1 MSTEMQFWTQF
12 GLTVLTVIVGCVT
25 AWNAVKLRGLQQ
37 RQTEINAEQFKIA
50 QTQAETA
57 KTQAETGRKK
67 LKIDLFPQRIAVYD
81 IVRTTMRKAL
91 SQGGLTHDDEFAF
104 IGEMRSAKWLFGDEV
119 NDYLQQELWNKMV
132 DIWALNSELRDGGY
146 AEDRGAL
153 IRKRADLK
161 KALNAQYDELD
172 EKLKPYLRLEH

>member
-1 MSTEMQFWTQF
+1 MNTDLQFWTQI
-12 GLTVLTVIVGCVT
+12 GLAALTATLTCVT
-25 AWNAVKLRGLQQ
+25 TWNALKLRGLQQ

-50 QTQAETA
+50 QMQAETA
-57 KTQAETGRKK
+57 KTQADTGRKK
-67 LKIDLFPQRIAVYD
+67 LKLDLFPQRIAVYD
-81 IVRTTMRKAL
+81 TVRATMSKAL

-119 NDYLQQELWNKMV
+119 NEYLQQELWNNMV
-132 DIWALNSELRDGGY
+132 DISALNSELKDGGY

>member
-1 MSTEMQFWTQF
+1 MNMELQFWAPI
-12 GLTVLTVIVGCVT
+12 GLTTLTFILSCVT
-25 AWNAVKLRGLQQ
+25 TWNALKLRGLQQ
-37 RQTEINAEQFKIA
+37 RQTEINADQSKIA

-57 KTQAETGRKK
+57 RTQADTGRKK
-67 LKIDLFPQRIAVYD
+67 LKMDLFPKRIAVYD
-81 IVRTTMRKAL
+81 TVRATMIKAL

-104 IGEMRSAKWLFGDEV
+104 IGEMHSAKWLFGDEV
-119 NDYLQQELWNKMV
+119 SEYLQKELWHKMA
-132 DIWALNSELRDGGY
+132 DISALNSELKDGGY
-146 AEDRGAL
+146 TEDRSTL

>member
-1 MSTEMQFWTQF
+1 MSTEVQFWTQF

-81 IVRTTMRKAL
+81 TVRATISKAL
-91 SQGGLTHDDEFAF
+91 SQGGLSQDDEFAF

-119 NDYLQQELWNKMV
+119 SEYLQKELWNKMANLG
-132 DIWALNSELRDGGY
+132 ALNAELKDGGY

-153 IRKRADLK
+153 IRQRADIK
-161 KALNAQYDELD
+161 HALNAQFDELD
-172 EKLKPYLRLEH
+172 AKLKPYLRLEH